1 MDRVTLHFVYEAK
14 MVQVLHL
21 EDDIRLREILQVAL
35 RAAEPNLVLK
45 QYINSNDAV
54 AYIEQHVHEI
64 DLFILD
70 IRVPGLVD
78 GLEVARKIRALKCE
92 APIILTSAYQP
103 PSQNILVE
111 LNCEWYP
118 KPWHIFETT
127 RTLAQVARKF
137 HEDRKKAQQ
146 AAQDASLKAKLE
158 ELRRPPAVDEEATKQ
173 LKPIAQDPKFDSEAT
188 QQLNPLEPEAP
199 DAAPQPEAPD
209 TKSDKPVGRMR
220 PVDIPPASS
229 GAENDGHAPE
239 VDQTPAVDD
248 DATSDKESQ

>member
-1 MDRVTLHFVYEAK
+1 

-54 AYIEQHVHEI
+54 AYIEQHAHEI

-70 IRVPGLVD
+70 IRVPGPVD
-78 GLEVARKIRALKCE
+78 GLEVARKVRALKCE
-92 APIILTSAYQP
+92 APIILTSAFQP
-103 PSQNILVE
+103 PSQNVLVE

-137 HEDRKKAQQ
+137 HEERKKAQQ

-158 ELRRPPAVDEEATKQ
+158 ELRRPQVMDDETTKQ
-173 LKPIAQDPKFDSEAT
+173 LKPIVQNPEFDSEAT
-188 QQLNPLEPEAP
+188 QQLSPLDLEAP
-199 DAAPQPEAPD
+199 DATPQPDAPD
-209 TKSDKPVGRMR
+209 QKPDKPVGRMR
-220 PVDIPPASS
+220 PVDIPPADA
-229 GAENDGHAPE
+229 GAKSDGHFPG
-239 VDQTPAVDD
+239 VDQTPATDD
-248 DATSDKESQ
+248 DEASDKENQ

>member
-1 MDRVTLHFVYEAK
+1 

-70 IRVPGLVD
+70 IRVPGSVD
-78 GLEVARKIRALKCE
+78 GLDVARRIRALKCG

-103 PSQNILVE
+103 PPQNLLLE
-111 LNCEWYP
+111 LDCEWYP

-137 HEDRKKAQQ
+137 HEERKKAQQ
-146 AAQDASLKAKLE
+146 AEQDASLKAKLE
-158 ELRRPPAVDEEATKQ
+158 ELKRPPVVDEEITKK
-173 LKPIAQDPKFDSEAT
+173 LKPVTRNPKFDSEAT
-188 QQLNPLEPEAP
+188 QQLTPMDLDSSDSTPHP
-199 DAAPQPEAPD
+199 DESDNKA
-209 TKSDKPVGRMR
+209 DKPVGRMR
-220 PVDIPPASS
+220 PLDSSPAS
-229 GAENDGHAPE
+229 ADTKNDGHASG
-239 VDQTPAVDD
+239 VDQTPATDD
-248 DATSDKESQ
+248 DETSDEENY